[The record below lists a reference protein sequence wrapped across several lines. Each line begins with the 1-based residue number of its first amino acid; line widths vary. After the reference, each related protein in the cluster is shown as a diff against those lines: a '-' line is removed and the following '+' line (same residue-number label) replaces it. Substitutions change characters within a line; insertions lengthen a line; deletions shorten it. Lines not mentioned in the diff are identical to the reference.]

1 MGCGT
6 LLPSQTARLTEL
18 CEVAGKMTDPERGRK
33 KNPRAVVK
41 ISFWDGFPR
50 EFSLEL
56 AERTV
61 VDEEVK
67 QKKPGG

>member
-1 MGCGT
+1 MGYGT
-6 LLPSQTARLTEL
+6 LLPSQTARLNEL

-33 KNPRAVVK
+33 KNPRAIVK

-61 VDEEVK
+61 VDEEFK
-67 QKKPGG
+67 QKKPGD

>member
-1 MGCGT
+1 MGHGT
-6 LLPSQTARLTEL
+6 LLPEQSARLDEL
-18 CEVAGKMTDPERGRK
+18 CQIAGEMTDPERGKR

-41 ISFWDGFPR
+41 IAFWDGYPR

-61 VDEEVK
+61 VSEEFK
-67 QKKPGG
+67 QKNPGT